1 MLTGGL
7 GWEKGGAGIGLAGH
21 QGCGWHGAGAGHR
34 LITNHPFITREA
46 GLGWEGERVGSK
58 TSSCPSVV
66 AGGQSSGIRLSYWDA
81 DAPSPFS
88 FFYLGSLQWD
98 AKKAEKCRKAPVLCL
113 KSLSCGN
120 KNYKV
125 HVAIDMSIVHCTCVL
140 RFLWHWCLYI
150 SFCNFQRGSFAWS
163 FLQPRNILSCVKL
176 KRKYHKI

>member
-1 MLTGGL
+1 MDANWWSWL
-7 GWEKGGAGIGLAGH
+7 GKGWS
-21 QGCGWHGAGAGHR
+21 WHWAGAGHR

-98 AKKAEKCRKAPVLCL
+98 AKRAEKCRKAPRLCL

-125 HVAIDMSIVHCTCVL
+125 HSHRYVYCTLHMCTSLLVALVP
-140 RFLWHWCLYI
+140 LYI
-150 SFCNFQRGSFAWS
+150 
-163 FLQPRNILSCVKL
+163 IL
-176 KRKYHKI
+176 

>member
-1 MLTGGL
+1 MHQPAYLILCKDTIKMQHLAHPAPFHSFHSRRELNSIYSIMFGPNLWQILNNIEENMRKVRLSEDWGSSVWMDANWWSWL
-7 GWEKGGAGIGLAGH
+7 GKGWS
-21 QGCGWHGAGAGHR
+21 WHWAGAGHR

-98 AKKAEKCRKAPVLCL
+98 AKRAESAEKPPGYA
-113 KSLSCGN
+113 
-120 KNYKV
+120 
-125 HVAIDMSIVHCTCVL
+125 
-140 RFLWHWCLYI
+140 
-150 SFCNFQRGSFAWS
+150 
-163 FLQPRNILSCVKL
+163 
-176 KRKYHKI
+176 